1 MNIPVK
7 VTPPARV
14 RRPWLLGAIIA
25 ALLAVA
31 VVISLYEFSP
41 EFRLM
46 VGYKPLE
53 KRLCAVE
60 NVNRSIG
67 KVSVKC
73 YEKRIG
79 WGYMLVTSDEFF
91 VQVDR
96 PNFHSTAYREKFA
109 EISDDERKALE
120 NYVLDEVVTVD
131 TLREIMSW
139 WCKSYDY
146 YMMTRQ
152 RNSNSYYYGPYPLPL
167 TPRLSY
173 DGSDERHV
181 YASAH
186 MWGMDNVSLTLNRAT
201 GEITAR
207 TADE

>member
-14 RRPWLLGAIIA
+14 RLPWLLGAIIA

-67 KVSVKC
+67 KVTVKC
-73 YEKRIG
+73 YEKRSG
-79 WGYMLVTSDEFF
+79 WGYCFVTSEGFY
-91 VQVDR
+91 VQIDR
-96 PNFHSTAYREKFA
+96 PDFQSTTYLAKFT
-109 EISDDERKALE
+109 EITDDERRTAE
-120 NYVLDEVVTVD
+120 RYALDEALSEDV
-131 TLREIMSW
+131 LRGIISNWCSSW
-139 WCKSYDY
+139 DY
-146 YMMTRQ
+146 SRITREKKHGIDFEPFVLRPWLQ
-152 RNSNSYYYGPYPLPL
+152 F
-167 TPRLSY
+167 T
-173 DGSDERHV
+173 GSDERHAYFSV
-181 YASAH
+181 D
-186 MWGMDNVSLTLNRAT
+186 MWGMNTVRLTLDRAT